1 MRPAAASLP
10 GVVQRSAWDI
20 DGIRSRIGEA
30 RGILDGA
37 GRRLAVATSPG
48 LPIAERAKAASEA
61 RRAVGQAE
69 AELGRLERLLEK

>member
-1 MRPAAASLP
+1 MGHPD
-10 GVVQRSAWDI
+10 VWNI
-20 DGIRSRIGEA
+20 DGIRARIAEA

-61 RRAVGQAE
+61 RREVGQVE